1 MKFLALLLCIA
12 STYATIHLYR
22 TNNIAVLFVSIF
34 TLFTFWLAYEVCKFT
49 KT

>member
-12 STYATIHLYR
+12 SSYATYKLYVQ
-22 TNNIAVLFVSIF
+22 NNIAVLPVGIF
-34 TLFTFWLAYEVCKFT
+34 TLFTYWFYYETTKFT